1 MTQEQQKAAIK
12 AMMQRH
18 TAKVTVDAETALN
31 SLVAD
36 GVYTPEGE
44 LTPQFGGPEKKTAQ
58 AR

>member
-1 MTQEQQKAAIK
+1 MTQEQQRAAIK
-12 AMMQRH
+12 AMMERH
-18 TAKVTVDAETALN
+18 TAKVTVDRQTAIN

-44 LTPQFGGPEKKTAQ
+44 LTPQFGGPEKKSPQ